1 MDGPTNLIQW
11 NRFYVSRDYQK
22 PIQPS
27 PDQAPVIRDPAMPM
41 INLSASL
48 LSWSPFRKELDRW
61 STKLDLFSE
70 TSSTKNMSEYSK
82 LLKLQKTQDSNMSK
96 VSNDNSMMTSGRHTS
111 VISRDGTAKNTTSAV
126 LLIPKVGCVFPM
138 VIRPNSAWVD
148 IDRTTIGMTHP
159 SLGINSTAEV
169 VFLAVPSLNISETQY
184 KVGAI
189 YVNIVW

>member
-1 MDGPTNLIQW
+1 MRITITMIIEVLTRRVLTLEIVDGPTNLIQW

-96 VSNDNSMMTSGRHTS
+96 VSNDNSMMTSGKYTS
-111 VISRDGTAKNTTSAV
+111 AICRDSTAKNTTSALLS
-126 LLIPKVGCVFPM
+126 LLIKYFCKTM
-138 VIRPNSAWVD
+138 LTA
-148 IDRTTIGMTHP
+148 MTP
-159 SLGINSTAEV
+159 SSHRV
-169 VFLAVPSLNISETQY
+169 
-184 KVGAI
+184 
-189 YVNIVW
+189 

>member
-1 MDGPTNLIQW
+1 MRITITMIIEVLTRRVLTLEIVDGPTNLIQW

-96 VSNDNSMMTSGRHTS
+96 ASNDNSMMTSGEFHLYLGMVLPKIRLRQCYQYLKWGTS
-111 VISRDGTAKNTTSAV
+111 SRWSSYLYRSMRNSDEMT
-126 LLIPKVGCVFPM
+126 VGK
-138 VIRPNSAWVD
+138 
-148 IDRTTIGMTHP
+148 
-159 SLGINSTAEV
+159 
-169 VFLAVPSLNISETQY
+169 TQPTLY
-184 KVGAI
+184 
-189 YVNIVW
+189 YRN